1 MENSAKR
8 DQLLKKQQK
17 QHEQEQEQKGF
28 GQKCIRK
35 NRFLT
40 LWIHVA

>member
-28 GQKCIRK
+28 GQNALERTD
-35 NRFLT
+35 F
-40 LWIHVA
+40 